1 MLYFFLLTASHGVL
15 DAFTNG
21 GLGIALLSP
30 FDTTRHFSPWQPIE
44 VAPIGI
50 WAFFSDWGVKVM

>member
-1 MLYFFLLTASHGVL
+1 MLTASHGVL